1 MADSELW
8 RGLAEQ
14 FRTLPASCR
23 MLRADRYYVVG
34 SGEIGQWMLVGTTSA
49 MVRFEALAR
58 RAASEI
64 PDPPTS
70 DLLTAW
76 LEVLMKH
83 GDSGFRFNPI
93 ATEENPDGSQGR
105 QYMTGSMHEL
115 PSVSANYCQTLE
127 SAAVQ
132 AEFEEKRRNDPRNW
146 SQLRQQYEAFRSM
159 KDVINEP
166 AERIPEEWVRSTIA
180 RIQGIKPEDV
190 TLKQIAFE
198 VAGLLS
204 STKRHIEMIPSAP
217 QGSPPALE
225 PEPSEGNA
233 VQSEPKPTPVPA
245 PVETVAAQLQRLRKE
260 CNWSAERLAEAVKF
274 DPRTVTRHLSGE
286 TTPHLRN
293 IAAYE
298 RVFSKQLKR
307 QVVINKMP

>member
-1 MADSELW
+1 
-8 RGLAEQ
+8 
-14 FRTLPASCR
+14 
-23 MLRADRYYVVG
+23 
-34 SGEIGQWMLVGTTSA
+34 
-49 MVRFEALAR
+49 
-58 RAASEI
+58 
-64 PDPPTS
+64 
-70 DLLTAW
+70 
-76 LEVLMKH
+76 MKH